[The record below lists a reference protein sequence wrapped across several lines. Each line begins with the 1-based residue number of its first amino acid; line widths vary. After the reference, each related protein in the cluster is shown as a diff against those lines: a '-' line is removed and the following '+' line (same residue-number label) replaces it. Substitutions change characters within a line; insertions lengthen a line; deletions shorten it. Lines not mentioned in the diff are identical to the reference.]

1 MTKEI
6 ENHSLDQNSIV
17 VSQKKDLPVYTPI
30 SKKKCIRAQNTSK
43 GELSNI
49 DIYKRQFQRSEE
61 ELHKAMTSFL
71 NTLYDEIEK
80 SRAQLEASCVKS
92 LECYSEAIEK
102 LERLRDQNEEHIQ
115 RLQKTQTI
123 VKSFSQKIT
132 NM

>member
-1 MTKEI
+1 M
-6 ENHSLDQNSIV
+6 
-17 VSQKKDLPVYTPI
+17 
-30 SKKKCIRAQNTSK
+30 
-43 GELSNI
+43 
-49 DIYKRQFQRSEE
+49 
-61 ELHKAMTSFL
+61 
-71 NTLYDEIEK
+71 
-80 SRAQLEASCVKS
+80 KS